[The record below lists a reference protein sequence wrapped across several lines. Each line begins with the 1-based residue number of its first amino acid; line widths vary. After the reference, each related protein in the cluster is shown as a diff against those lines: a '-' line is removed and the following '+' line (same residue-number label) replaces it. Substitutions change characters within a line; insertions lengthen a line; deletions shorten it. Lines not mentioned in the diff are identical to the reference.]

1 MMVEDFTAYLR
12 ANGPVAAIVGTRI
25 YAVNLPQQIPGVSN
39 PLPAVVYTQIS
50 GRRPQ
55 TMEGATG
62 LNDGRYQF
70 SCQAADYK
78 TAKQLSQ
85 AVRDALENLSGT
97 IGSTVTLGTQLITER
112 DTYDAVALKFMID
125 TDFHIWHRE
134 P

>member
-1 MMVEDFTAYLR
+1 MMVEDFTAYLK
-12 ANGPVAAIVGTRI
+12 ASSAVSAIVGTRI
-25 YAVNLPQQIPGVSN
+25 FAVNLPQQIAGVSQ

-70 SCQAADYK
+70 SCQALDYK
-78 TAKQLSQ
+78 TAKQLS
-85 AVRDALENLSGT
+85 AAMRTTLENLSGV

-112 DTYDAVALKFMID
+112 D
-125 TDFHIWHRE
+125 
-134 P
+134 